1 MPQGLC
7 PLPGDFRL
15 ATRPGLSQLSQDLP
29 SLVVSSELNRTLT
42 PQTLSAW
49 YFGFSPPS
57 KGGGCQRDGQRNVL
71 TLCVAS
77 CQRYFS
83 RACRVTS
90 SSGKWF
96 ALGNSHIKCRLANKL
111 RSRRHTRLSFFL
123 RICTSGQVL
132 GRPRFWGQLSSA
144 NVCLSRRG
152 VGPAHTPHS
161 FRSRPVIMNSTG
173 HPVHG
178 AAPFCFSDSVV
189 KK

>member
-96 ALGNSHIKCRLANKL
+96 ALGNSHINVDWQTNCRVAGTRDLVSSLEFAL
-111 RSRRHTRLSFFL
+111 PARSWVVPAFGDNSLPRMSVCRGGGLVQRTPLTLS
-123 RICTSGQVL
+123 GHVL
-132 GRPRFWGQLSSA
+132 LS
-144 NVCLSRRG
+144 
-152 VGPAHTPHS
+152 
-161 FRSRPVIMNSTG
+161 
-173 HPVHG
+173 
-178 AAPFCFSDSVV
+178 
-189 KK
+189 